1 VSAALVVS
9 FLMTSFDKAPLNM
22 PRSFLGLL
30 VLTVLVM
37 GCGEKGPTTE
47 QATVSGAI
55 TIDGTPIEMDSSV
68 TFFSENEGANA
79 GGKIDS
85 IGNYNLK
92 AGDPKIGIPVG
103 RYKVTIRPAAASIVT
118 DTMGNVVGADSDQ
131 YKKMM
136 GMPATV
142 SKPKAG
148 AKSNTSKI
156 PEEFQN
162 QATTTIIIELTA
174 GPNKL
179 DFDLAKLSKKK

>member
-1 VSAALVVS
+1 MQLWLFLSAV
-9 FLMTSFDKAPLNM
+9 FFEKASSSMARFN
-22 PRSFLGLL
+22 LGLL
-30 VLTVLVM
+30 VVAGLLA
-37 GCGEKGPTTE
+37 GCGESGPTTT
-47 QATVSGAI
+47 QATVSG
-55 TIDGTPIEMDSSV
+55 TVSIDGTPVEMDSAV

-79 GGKIDS
+79 GGKVDS

-103 RYKVTIRPAAASIVT
+103 RYKVTVRPAAASIMT

-136 GMPATV
+136 GAPAAV
-142 SKPKAG
+142 ARPKAG

-162 QATTTIIIELTA
+162 QNTTTIVIESSP

-179 DFDLAKLSKKK
+179 DFDLGKLSKKK